1 MNTFVVGVA
10 KHNLVK
16 IMLTDALQCI
26 CYWLQFSPY
35 FLTEKFSCVLLTI
48 MSHQGVFHCLSMIT
62 LLIGHSMT
70 SIPFLY
76 FAASLAQYTLN
87 PCSRCWKTYLSWEKT
102 DKTCFKR
109 KSVPS
114 NTKEELIVLFCF
126 DFDVLWLKL
135 WASVHFRFVF
145 RGWLSVLNVA
155 RFSVVWNSFDKV
167 PSSERLILFI
177 YNLQW

>member
-1 MNTFVVGVA
+1 
-10 KHNLVK
+10 
-16 IMLTDALQCI
+16 
-26 CYWLQFSPY
+26 
-35 FLTEKFSCVLLTI
+35 
-48 MSHQGVFHCLSMIT
+48 
-62 LLIGHSMT
+62 MT

-114 NTKEELIVLFCF
+114 NTKGELIVLFCF

-135 WASVHFRFVF
+135 WSSVYFRFVF
-145 RGWLSVLNVA
+145 RGWISVLNVA
-155 RFSVVWNSFDKV
+155 RFSVVWNSFDKSTKFWNV
-167 PSSERLILFI
+167 NFI
-177 YNLQW
+177 YIQFAMVTTLVYYSKVFIFDSTVQTHCINLNTLSLKNTEISRKASLT